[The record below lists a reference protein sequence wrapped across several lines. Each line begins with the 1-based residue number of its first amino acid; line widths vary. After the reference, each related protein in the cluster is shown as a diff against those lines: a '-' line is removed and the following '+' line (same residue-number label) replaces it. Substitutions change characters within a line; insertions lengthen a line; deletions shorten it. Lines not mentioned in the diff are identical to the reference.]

1 MERGG
6 KQAEATIQL
15 AFPWGEAAASK
26 NHRDGLKSSD
36 GQMYSTYILKPVPH
50 SSQHAGGAA
59 VNSTR
64 PLTRQQFSQD
74 IVRSGKAFTGKL
86 AQKDFSTG

>member
-15 AFPWGEAAASK
+15 AFPWGEAAASE
-26 NHRDGLKSSD
+26 NHHDGRKSGDSLT
-36 GQMYSTYILKPVPH
+36 YSTYILKPVPH
-50 SSQHAGGAA
+50 SNRHGGGAA

-64 PLTRQQFSQD
+64 SLTHQQFS
-74 IVRSGKAFTGKL
+74 
-86 AQKDFSTG
+86 